1 MQILRQRRWV
11 RHGFSLLWDP
21 TTLASVA
28 SPDQVLSMRECFALR
43 HDWPDELPAGGGDAL
58 VVAGL
63 EGCLDALDPDD
74 AVTWLESD
82 LKALVLDFQA
92 CYMGDAALILWL
104 PSGGK
109 RIRMSAATERYT
121 WTLPPPHGDRTLDLG
136 RCLWA
141 GAESDVARI
150 LVSDDPNADYD
161 GPAWVG
167 LHHPR
172 IS

>member
-1 MQILRQRRWV
+1 MHLLRQRRWTC
-11 RHGFSLLWDP
+11 RGFSLLWEP
-21 TTLASVA
+21 TALASIA
-28 SPDQVLSMRECFALR
+28 NPEQVVSMRQLFALR
-43 HDWPDELPAGGGDAL
+43 NDWPEELPAGGGDAL

-63 EGCLDALDPDD
+63 EGCLDALEADD

-82 LKALVLDFQA
+82 LKSVVLDFQE
-92 CYMGDAALILWL
+92 YYTGDAALILWL
-104 PSGGK
+104 PSGSK
-109 RIRMSAATERYT
+109 RIRMLPATEQYT
-121 WTLPPPHGDRTLDLG
+121 WSLPAPHADRTIDLG

-141 GAESDVARI
+141 GAETDVARI
-150 LVSDDPNADYD
+150 LDSDDPNADYD